1 MFLRIAVL
9 SLVIQLVGR
18 EETSRILEYDK
29 LGLKACVA
37 NHHTR
42 MKGGQ
47 GHACRSFAM
56 MQECDFSDTA
66 LSTL

>member
-18 EETSRILEYDK
+18 EETSRILKYDK
-29 LGLKACVA
+29 VGLQACVA
-37 NHHTR
+37 KHHTWR

-47 GHACRSFAM
+47 GHT
-56 MQECDFSDTA
+56 D
-66 LSTL
+66 LLHV